1 MAKPSVTSSNS
12 SNNSS
17 GNSTAES
24 APNFEAAV
32 AELEAIVAQMETGQ
46 LPLEQSLAA
55 YKRGAELLQLCQQ
68 SLTNAEQ
75 QVRILNDAN
84 QLSAFKTSD
93 LKTDEFDE

>member
-1 MAKPSVTSSNS
+1 MAKPSISSSSTGNS
-12 SNNSS
+12 S
-17 GNSTAES
+17 ADS

-46 LPLEQSLAA
+46 LPLEQSLAG

-84 QLSAFKTSD
+84 QLAVFEA
-93 LKTDEFDE
+93 DEAKNNELDG